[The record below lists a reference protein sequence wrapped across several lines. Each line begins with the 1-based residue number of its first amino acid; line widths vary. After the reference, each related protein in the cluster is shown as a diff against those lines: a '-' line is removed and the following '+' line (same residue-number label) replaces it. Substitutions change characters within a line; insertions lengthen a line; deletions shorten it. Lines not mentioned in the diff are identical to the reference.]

1 MGPKKRASSKKAAL
15 SPNIAYL
22 NTEMA
27 NLGVDLSGAGSSSQ
41 YQTSLPQMEQD
52 LSAMSPLG
60 NFDLTSVERA
70 MLLLGSHETDLAT
83 SGLVPDLNLSDGK
96 FFAHQTSYVS
106 LARLKLSGCFKHLA
120 QKQTSARSI
129 DIPNLTLFPWT
140 WRSNAITR

>member
-1 MGPKKRASSKKAAL
+1 VIIWRDQAANFITTSKGGLDYRGKRLLSVLDLECKMGPKKSSSSKKAAL

-22 NTEMA
+22 NTEIA

-41 YQTSLPQMEQD
+41 YQTPIPQLEQD

-96 FFAHQTSYVS
+96 LFLRYASY
-106 LARLKLSGCFKHLA
+106 LCHA
-120 QKQTSARSI
+120 
-129 DIPNLTLFPWT
+129 
-140 WRSNAITR
+140 